1 MGERYGRRLP
11 LSLPRRLIGDL
22 MHFAKQIPSVPVQR
36 RMNLAP
42 LVAARQQA
50 QPRPSWCALFTK
62 AYAMVA
68 AKRPE
73 LRRAYLSFPWPH
85 LYEHPVSIAS
95 IAVERRIGDEDAVLF
110 AQLRG
115 AERHMPE
122 QLDSFLKDC
131 KERPVQFIGTF
142 RRALWISGLPRPLRR
157 FLWWLGLNSSGYK
170 RARNLGT
177 FGVSVYS
184 GLGAEGLHPLS
195 PLTTTLNYGVIA
207 ADGTVDVRVV
217 YDHRVL
223 DGATVARALEDME
236 TVLNHVLPEMLGA
249 SGNGCANGR
258 VDVPSTVGQAEVRG
272 V

>member
-1 MGERYGRRLP
+1 MGERYGRRLS

-22 MHFAKQIPSVPVQR
+22 MHFARQVPSVPVQR
-36 RMNLAP
+36 RVNIAP
-42 LVAARQQA
+42 LVAAREQA
-50 QPRPSWCALFTK
+50 DPRPSWCALFTK

-68 AKRPE
+68 VKRPE
-73 LRRAYLSFPWPH
+73 LRRAYIGFPWPH

-110 AQLRG
+110 AQVRG
-115 AERHMPE
+115 PEKHAPE

-131 KERPVQFIGTF
+131 KERPVEFIGAF
-142 RRALWISGLPRPLRR
+142 RRALAISRLPRFLRR
-157 FLWWLGLNSSGYK
+157 FIWWLGLNSSGYK

-195 PLTTTLNYGVIA
+195 PLTTTLNYGVIGD
-207 ADGTVDVRVV
+207 DGTVTVRVI

-223 DGATVARALEDME
+223 DGATVARALEDLE
-236 TVLNHVLPEMLGA
+236 AVLNHVLPDMIRG
-249 SGNGCANGR
+249 
-258 VDVPSTVGQAEVRG
+258 DKVPVLTPQQAATAEPAPVAHP
-272 V
+272 